1 MCCGY
6 PDRLDNPDYPKAD
19 RQAYFELAESIEY
32 SSIMAISFE
41 DAHLHNDVKLLEH
54 FARTSVILG
63 VVAIARSE
71 IESSDEI
78 AARLEAA
85 LQHIDRD
92 RLVAAPDCGL
102 GLLGR
107 ELAITKLSNLCEAA
121 SRVD

>member
-1 MCCGY
+1 
-6 PDRLDNPDYPKAD
+6 
-19 RQAYFELAESIEY
+19 
-32 SSIMAISFE
+32 MAVSFE
-41 DAHLHNDVKLLEH
+41 DAHRHNDLKLLEY

-107 ELAITKLSNLCEAA
+107 ELAIIKLSNLCEAA